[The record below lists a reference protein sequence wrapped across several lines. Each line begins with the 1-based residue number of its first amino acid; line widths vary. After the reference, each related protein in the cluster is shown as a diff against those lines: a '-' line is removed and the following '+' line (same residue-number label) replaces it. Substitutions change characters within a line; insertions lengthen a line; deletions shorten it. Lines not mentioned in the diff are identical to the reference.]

1 MATAEFPRHAV
12 SDAPDSSAAP
22 AAELEKHLLRLA
34 ARRNRIVTLQTLV
47 RALLPAAILSAIGTL
62 LYRFFLLDGAP
73 WMLEVL
79 FAASCIVTIF
89 TARMRRSGPF
99 VAAREADR
107 KWKLHDLLS
116 SALALAFPQTI
127 ETPSA
132 KWWQAN
138 TRGTEAKSFANSTPM
153 VAPLIQQAARRAA
166 TIDARE
172 LYPFRFDRA
181 LQVLAIALL
190 ALGAFALMPDNPR
203 FLSAQRRVD
212 NAELKL
218 QGEKLEESAKKAQE
232 KKGLSNNTKAS
243 IAARKLEA
251 LAKRMQSGRMTRK
264 EALLGMGEL
273 KRELQKAG
281 GSQQSNT
288 ASELD
293 IQRMREALSK
303 GNFASNQAQKMQQE
317 LQQNRNEAAAAQME
331 KIAEKLQNPNGM
343 SAEEKEKTARD
354 LEEAARALRQQ
365 NNQTAR
371 NAAKQ
376 LEQAAKDLRNP
387 QSQNNEQQSQ
397 QNQNQPSQNGQP
409 QNAQQQNGQSQSG
422 QQQSGQNSSSSG
434 ASDALNK
441 MAQGLRNNGNSSNN
455 DQVVR
460 DMMKKIQEAE
470 GNGQPGDGQQ
480 GQSGQ
485 GQQGESQQE
494 QGQGQGK
501 NNKNNGNGQSGS
513 GEGQGDGRS
522 GVTPGKDLK
531 ATDPKTGTQ
540 GGAGLGPRN
549 KVQGGNQS
557 GGGVSKLRSN
567 KSNDDRRWEDV
578 WSDRLPET
586 QKKSTRVKGKMG
598 NDGES
603 ERLQTKTQAKGGA
616 AKTPYYDVYESYRRD
631 AEDAISRE
639 DVPPAYQAPVKEYFD
654 SINPN

>member
-1 MATAEFPRHAV
+1 MATAEFPRHVV
-12 SDAPDSSAAP
+12 SDAPNSTAAP
-22 AAELEKHLLRLA
+22 AAAELEKHLLRLA
-34 ARRNRIVTLQTLV
+34 ARRNRIVALQTLV

-73 WMLEVL
+73 WMLGIL
-79 FAASCIVTIF
+79 FAASFIVAIVI
-89 TARMRRSGPF
+89 ARMRRSGPF
-99 VAAREADR
+99 VAARDADH

-116 SALALAFPQTI
+116 SALALAFPQKI

-138 TRGTEAKSFANSTPM
+138 ARGTTTKTAANTTPM
-153 VAPLIQQAARRAA
+153 VTPLIQQAAQRAA
-166 TIDARE
+166 TINGKE
-172 LYPFRFDRA
+172 LYPLRFDRA
-181 LQVLAIALL
+181 LQVLAVALIAF
-190 ALGAFALMPDNPR
+190 GAFAWMPDNPR
-203 FLSAQRRVD
+203 FLSAQRRAD

-218 QGEKLEESAKKAQE
+218 QGQKLEEAAKKAQE
-232 KKGLSNNTKAS
+232 KKGLSDNAKAS

-273 KRELQKAG
+273 KRELKKAEK
-281 GSQQSNT
+281 SQQSNT

-303 GNFASNQAQKMQQE
+303 GNFASEQAKQMQKE
-317 LQQNRNEAAAAQME
+317 LQQNRDEAAAAQME
-331 KIAEKLQNPNGM
+331 KIAEKLQSPNGM
-343 SAEEKEKTARD
+343 SKDEREKTARD

-365 NNQTAR
+365 NNQAAKD
-371 NAAKQ
+371 AAKQ
-376 LEQAAKDLRNP
+376 LEQAAKDLRNQNQ
-387 QSQNNEQQSQ
+387 QSQN
-397 QNQNQPSQNGQP
+397 G
-409 QNAQQQNGQSQSG
+409 QQQNGQNQNSQGQNSQS
-422 QQQSGQNSSSSG
+422 QSGQNSSSSG

-441 MAQGLRNNGNSSNN
+441 MAQGLRNSGNSSSS
-455 DQVVR
+455 DQAVR

-470 GNGQPGDGQQ
+470 GSGQSGDGQQ
-480 GQSGQ
+480 GQGQNGQ
-485 GQQGESQQE
+485 GQQG

-501 NNKNNGNGQSGS
+501 GKDGNGNRPSS
-513 GEGQGDGRS
+513 AGQGDGRS

-531 ATDPKTGTQ
+531 PSDPTTGTA

-549 KVQGGNQS
+549 KIKGGNQS

-567 KSNDDRRWEDV
+567 KSDDDRRWEDV
-578 WSDRLPET
+578 WSDRLPATE
-586 QKKSTRVKGKMG
+586 KKSTRIKGKMG

-603 ERLQTKTQAKGGA
+603 ERLQTKTEAKGGA

-654 SINPN
+654 SIKPN